1 MPARRGSRPPGHTRQ
16 GEGEVG
22 EVRGAPSLAEER
34 RRRAGYRQ
42 RYYWRRRASGGCV
55 CCLAPAEAGK
65 TMCRRHLDQA
75 NASVRTRYR
84 QNPPVI
90 LCIHCGN
97 PVEELGPSG
106 ARRRTT
112 HRECREAVALSLALA
127 RQVRW
132 RIDPEF
138 RKRHSL
144 AEAARQ
150 RRAKWAST
158 E

>member
-1 MPARRGSRPPGHTRQ
+1 VRR
-16 GEGEVG
+16 
-22 EVRGAPSLAEER
+22 APSPAEER
-34 RRRAGYRQ
+34 RRRAKYRQ
-42 RYYWRRRASGGCV
+42 EYYWGRRASGGCV
-55 CCLAPAEAGK
+55 CCTAPAEAGK

-75 NASVRTRYR
+75 NAGVRMRYR
-84 QNPPVI
+84 RNPPVV

-106 ARRRTT
+106 ERRRIA
-112 HRECREAVALSLALA
+112 HRECREAVALSQALA

-138 RKRHSL
+138 RKRHSR

-150 RRAKWAST
+150 RRATGAT
-158 E
+158 ALG